1 MVVNPE
7 DRFSHVGDVNRPI
20 MYSFIKAIVISV
32 IQFFFC
38 FFFSCYYFKVSNVV
52 NSYTINIVS
61 PCLFR

>member
-32 IQFFFC
+32 IQFFFFA
-38 FFFSCYYFKVSNVV
+38 FFFRIIISKFQ
-52 NSYTINIVS
+52 T
-61 PCLFR
+61 L